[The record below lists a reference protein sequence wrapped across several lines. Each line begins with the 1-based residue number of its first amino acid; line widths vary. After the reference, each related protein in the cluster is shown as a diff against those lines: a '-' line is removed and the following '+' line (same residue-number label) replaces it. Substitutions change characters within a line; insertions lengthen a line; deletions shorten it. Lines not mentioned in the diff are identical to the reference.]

1 MPQALA
7 AAGIGPAPTAL
18 RIAARDFLGRSAAS
32 LHPDLRVYLAD
43 LVRPYG
49 AALREDLLAEGS
61 GHAYGEMAEALVRG
75 AVTEDEPVDL
85 LVLAFGVPDV
95 QPGRSAALYLSS
107 ICPGRPFAFAL
118 CDQGTAVAY
127 TAVRLAGDYLRS
139 GEFQRALV
147 VAVEQSVLHYEPVVD
162 GGNPALPECHA
173 GVVLRFEGAA
183 AANEVAVRQ
192 YPSVTAEDA
201 VSLLSKRCSEFPGRT
216 ERRILVLGEGL
227 AKLCRDIDLDE
238 HGLIV
243 RPQHRPLTG
252 AWSALAEHH
261 TSWAAEGRT
270 VVLADYESCSRTLS
284 TCTLEPSAGPSP
296 EPEPT

>member
-1 MPQALA
+1 VPQALA
-7 AAGIGPAPTAL
+7 AAGTGPAPTAL

-183 AANEVAVRQ
+183 AA
-192 YPSVTAEDA
+192 
-201 VSLLSKRCSEFPGRT
+201 
-216 ERRILVLGEGL
+216 GL

-284 TCTLEPSAGPSP
+284 TCTLEPSAGPEPEP